1 MSCEDHNAT
10 RYNSENTDSKNITI
24 QGIAAISP
32 QMRGITLVLSAHP
45 LKKPLSNVYAKPP
58 TIDASC

>member
-10 RYNSENTDSKNITI
+10 RYNSENTDLKNITI

-32 QMRGITLVLSAHP
+32 QMRGITLVLSAHSIE
-45 LKKPLSNVYAKPP
+45 KA
-58 TIDASC
+58 A